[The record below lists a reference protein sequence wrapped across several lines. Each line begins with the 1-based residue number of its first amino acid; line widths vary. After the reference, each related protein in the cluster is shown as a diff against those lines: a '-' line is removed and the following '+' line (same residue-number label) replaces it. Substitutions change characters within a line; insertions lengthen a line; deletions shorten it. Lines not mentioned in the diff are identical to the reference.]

1 MTTEQKKSIMIDRMN
16 KLQNNKKNNM
26 RIVQKLQRKLK
37 SM

>member
-1 MTTEQKKSIMIDRMN
+1 MTTEQKKAIMIDRMN